1 MRLVIGL
8 MLTYWCLSCA
18 VAMAAEWQPGKGP
31 LKTRWTDQV
40 DPKHVHEEY
49 PRPQMTRDAWQSLNG
64 LWQFSAAEASD
75 KPPIGRDLPEQI
87 LVPFPVESSLSGIM
101 RMEDRVWY
109 RRTFDVPQDWNGNRV
124 LLHFGAVDWEATVWV
139 NGKKLGN
146 HRGGYDPF
154 SFDITE
160 ALNNNGPQEI
170 VVGVWDPSDDG
181 TQPRGKQVLQP
192 RGIWYT
198 PTTGI
203 WQSVWIEPVP
213 ESYIEHLELTPDVD
227 NKLVRVSVHTADNAD
242 AADVTVTAL
251 EGDEEL
257 ATSEGIAGK
266 ELTVSI
272 PQPKLWTPDFPFLYG
287 LRVALHKDGQQVDTV
302 ESYFGMRKI
311 SVGPDSQGV
320 TRMLLNDEFV
330 FQYGPLDQGF
340 WPDGLYTAPSD
351 DALKYDLEVTK
362 QMGFNMVR
370 KHVKVEPAR
379 WYYWCDKLGL
389 LVWQDIP
396 SGDASVGRGKGQIT
410 RTAESAEQFELELRR
425 MIDSFHNHPSIVMW
439 VVFNEGWGQYDTV
452 RLTDWVKNYD
462 PTRIVCGASGWN
474 DMQVGDVH
482 DIHVYPGPKSPQPES
497 SRVAVLGEYG
507 GLGLPVRDHTWQNE
521 KNWGYRNL
529 KSPEEL
535 KAGYIRLIDS
545 LRPLIAEP
553 GLTAAV
559 YTQTT
564 DVEVEVNGLMTY
576 DRHLMKID
584 SKTLAAAHAPLYGP
598 VPAVETV
605 VATSESTPQSW
616 RMTTKKPKRGWYNV
630 EFDDTDWTTAPGGF
644 GTSSTPGSVVNTMW
658 NGDNIW
664 LRRGFDLP
672 EGDRDSLYLRIHYDD
687 DTIVYINGVPAFEA
701 KGYTTQYGIVPIS
714 PEAKAALKSKGNV
727 FAVHCEQFG
736 GGQFIDVGL
745 TAIGAPQSK

>member
-8 MLTYWCLSCA
+8 ILACLCFSRGI
-18 VAMAAEWQPGKGP
+18 VSAAERKPTQGP

-40 DPKHVHEEY
+40 DPQHVHAEY
-49 PRPQMTRDAWQSLNG
+49 PRPQMTRDQWQSLNG
-64 LWQFSAAEASD
+64 RWEFSTAEESD
-75 KPPIGRDLPEQI
+75 KPPIDQELSEQI
-87 LVPFPVESSLSGIM
+87 LVPFPVESSLSGIR

-109 RRTFDVPQDWNGNRV
+109 RRTFEVPPDWDERKV

-139 NGKKLGN
+139 NGTKLGG

-154 SFDITE
+154 SFDTTE
-160 ALNNNGPQEI
+160 ALNDDGPQEI
-170 VVGVWDPSDDG
+170 IVGVWDPSDAG
-181 TQPRGKQVLQP
+181 TQPRGKQVLKP

-203 WQSVWIEPVP
+203 WQSVWLEPVP
-213 ESYIEHLELTPDVD
+213 ESYIERLEITPDVD
-227 NKLVRVSVHTADNAD
+227 NQLVRIRVQTAGEGN
-242 AADVTVTAL
+242 AADITVTAL
-251 EGDEEL
+251 DGDEL
-257 ATSEGIAGK
+257 VGTSEGTTGN
-266 ELTVSI
+266 EQTVRI
-272 PQPKLWTPDFPFLYG
+272 PQPKLWNPDAPFLYG
-287 LRVALHKDGQQVDTV
+287 LQIALHKDGRQVDTV
-302 ESYFGMRKI
+302 DSYFGMRKI
-311 SVGPDSQGV
+311 DIGPDAQGV
-320 TRMLLNDEFV
+320 TRMRLNDEFL

-340 WPDGLYTAPSD
+340 WPDGLYTAPTD
-351 DALKYDLEVTK
+351 EALRYDLEVIK

-370 KHVKVEPAR
+370 KHIKVEPAR

-389 LVWQDIP
+389 LVWQDMP

-482 DIHVYPGPKSPQPES
+482 DIHVYPGPRSPQPES
-497 SRVAVLGEYG
+497 SRAAVLGEYG

-535 KAGYIRLIDS
+535 EAGYLRLIDS

-576 DRHLMKID
+576 DRHRMKID
-584 SKTLAAAHAPLYGP
+584 PKTLATAHAPLYGP
-598 VPAVETV
+598 VPEVQTV
-605 VATSESTPQSW
+605 VATSEITPQSW
-616 RMTTKKPKRGWYNV
+616 HMTSKKPKRGWYDV
-630 EFDDTDWTTAPGGF
+630 EFDDSDWKTSLGGF
-644 GTSSTPGSVVNTMW
+644 GTASTPGAVVNTKW
-658 NGDNIW
+658 SGDNIW

-672 EGDRDSLYLRIHYDD
+672 AGDRDSLYLRIHYDD
-687 DTIVYINGVPAFEA
+687 DTSVYINGILAFEA
-701 KGYTTQYGIVPIS
+701 KGYTTQYEFVPIS
-714 PEAKAALKSKGNV
+714 PEAKAALQSKGNV
-727 FAVHCEQFG
+727 LAVHCRQLG
-736 GGQFIDVGL
+736 GGQFVDVGL
-745 TAIGAPQSK
+745 TSIGTPDGE